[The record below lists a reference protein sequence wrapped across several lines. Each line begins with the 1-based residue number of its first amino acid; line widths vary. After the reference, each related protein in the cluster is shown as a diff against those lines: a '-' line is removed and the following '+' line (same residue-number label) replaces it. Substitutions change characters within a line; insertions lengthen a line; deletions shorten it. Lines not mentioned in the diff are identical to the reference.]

1 MRVPEVSKTLS
12 VSLGYLHARILHLTE
27 QYLAS
32 ARLARNEVPHRTQ
45 FRRVFRLDFVGSAAC
60 FWQVGG
66 ASATSSSHRS
76 NPICS
81 IRFRSHGFRPLMSM
95 AWHSS
100 RSVSV
105 IVYLPGVARGV
116 YFYERLTTYSM
127 IQSLILVGCSKS
139 CGGSTNL
146 GLRVGFSTGFSSLF
160 IKIVTISI
168 GG

>member
-1 MRVPEVSKTLS
+1 MRVPEIANKLS
-12 VSLGYLHARILHLTE
+12 VSVGYLHARILHLSE

-32 ARLARNEVPHRTQ
+32 ARLAKNEVPHRAQ
-45 FRRVFRLDFVGSAAC
+45 FRPVFRLAFLGSAAC
-60 FWQVGG
+60 FWLVGS
-66 ASATSSSHRS
+66 ASATSSNHWS

-81 IRFRSHGFRPLMSM
+81 IRSRSHGFRPLMSV

-105 IVYLPGVARGV
+105 IGYLPGVARGV
-116 YFYERLTTYSM
+116 YFYERLTTYSV